1 MMNSWKT
8 VPLIAL
14 ADYINGYAFK
24 PEDHTDEGLPI
35 IRIEQLKD
43 DSAELD
49 HYDKNVPEY
58 NLIHNGDLIFSWSA
72 SLFLRIWD
80 RGDAILNQH
89 LFKVI
94 PFPDIDKQYLKYCI
108 EYNLPK
114 LSNSSHGSTMKH
126 ITRKELKRFHVSL
139 PSEKKEQAKIAEV
152 LYTIDRAIAQT
163 EALIAKHQRIK
174 TGLMQDLLTRG
185 IDEHGQLRDPSTH
198 RFKSTPLGMIPEEWE
213 TGNLYDLTDMQVGFA
228 FKSKDFQDDNG
239 VLLLRGENVG
249 NGKPDW
255 SNPKYLSHE
264 LAQNFEDYQ
273 LQEGDI
279 IIGMDRTFTKQ
290 GCKISFIEKNDLP
303 SLLVQRVGRF
313 VPKSPVGF
321 LRALFSSKEF
331 QSNLQKQEKGMDI
344 PHLSRDEILG
354 TPVRIP
360 SREEMEKIAKVTLSA
375 EVKIIDN
382 KVLLEKLKSIKT
394 GLMQDLLSGR
404 VSVKVLMEG

>member
-1 MMNSWKT
+1 
-8 VPLIAL
+8 
-14 ADYINGYAFK
+14 
-24 PEDHTDEGLPI
+24 
-35 IRIEQLKD
+35 
-43 DSAELD
+43 
-49 HYDKNVPEY
+49 
-58 NLIHNGDLIFSWSA
+58 
-72 SLFLRIWD
+72 
-80 RGDAILNQH
+80 
-89 LFKVI
+89 
-94 PFPDIDKQYLKYCI
+94 
-108 EYNLPK
+108 
-114 LSNSSHGSTMKH
+114 
-126 ITRKELKRFHVSL
+126 
-139 PSEKKEQAKIAEV
+139 
-152 LYTIDRAIAQT
+152 
-163 EALIAKHQRIK
+163 
-174 TGLMQDLLTRG
+174 
-185 IDEHGQLRDPSTH
+185 
-198 RFKSTPLGMIPEEWE
+198 MIPEEWE